1 MRLSARRSHLSAPQV
16 AIKIVDKT
24 CLDQENLKKIW
35 REIEIMKRIGKHDH
49 ILRLYQVMQTEK
61 YAADVAF
68 DDDIDT
74 SPGQVSDAG
83 HRVLRWG

>member
-1 MRLSARRSHLSAPQV
+1 MAQV

-35 REIEIMKRIGKHDH
+35 REIEIMKRIGKHEH

-61 YAADVAF
+61 YA
-68 DDDIDT
+68 IIRM
-74 SPGQVSDAG
+74 Q
-83 HRVLRWG
+83 